1 MGQEH
6 PLGTQGLPRQKEETS
21 PQGTQE
27 HPLGTQEHPLGTQE
41 HPLGT
46 QGLPQRKEETS
57 LQGTQE
63 HPRQKEETSPQGNQE
78 HPRQREETSPQGTQ
92 EHPLGFQEHPLGTQ
106 GLPQQ
111 KEETS
116 PQGTQDYPRQKEETS
131 TQMKHLQQEEPPLL
145 SENLLIGNRQLLQIT
160 QQHGRLQLPQIQ
172 QRFLPA
178 NVLMRV
184 AALSTMV
191 GANVLTSRRTST
203 GGGSPQS
210 LTSQQGMFQASVAM
224 QELPSKSVASA

>member
-46 QGLPQRKEETS
+46 QGLPQQKEETS

-63 HPRQKEETSPQGNQE
+63 H
-78 HPRQREETSPQGTQ
+78 
-92 EHPLGFQEHPLGTQ
+92 
-106 GLPQQ
+106 
-111 KEETS
+111 
-116 PQGTQDYPRQKEETS
+116 PRQKEETS

-203 GGGSPQS
+203 GGG
-210 LTSQQGMFQASVAM
+210 
-224 QELPSKSVASA
+224 

>member
-1 MGQEH
+1 MGTSPQGTQEH
-6 PLGTQGLPRQKEETS
+6 PRQKEETSPQGTQEHPRQKEETS

-27 HPLGTQEHPLGTQE
+27 HPL
-41 HPLGT
+41 
-46 QGLPQRKEETS
+46 
-57 LQGTQE
+57 GTQE

-92 EHPLGFQEHPLGTQ
+92 EHPR
-106 GLPQQ
+106 Q

-116 PQGTQDYPRQKEETS
+116 P
-131 TQMKHLQQEEPPLL
+131 QMKHLQQEEPPLL
-145 SENLLIGNRQLLQIT
+145 SENQLIGNRQLLQIT

-191 GANVLTSRRTST
+191 GANVLTSPRTST

-210 LTSQQGMFQASVAM
+210 LTSQQGMFQASV
-224 QELPSKSVASA
+224 